1 MDLNR
6 VTKFYQPTTLAA
18 VPSWQEGFAWL
29 AGGTWLFSEPQP
41 SVRALIDLDT
51 LSWPALQIL
60 PEGLEIASTC
70 KIAELE
76 AFRGPSEWTAAPLMP
91 HCCRAL
97 LASFKIWIPPA

>member
-6 VTKFYQPTTLAA
+6 VKEFYQPTSLAA
-18 VPSWQEGFAWL
+18 VPEWQDGFAWL

-51 LSWPALQIL
+51 LAWPALQAL
-60 PEGLEIASTC
+60 PGGLVIASTC

-76 AFRGPSEWTAAPLMP
+76 AFAPRP
-91 HCCRAL
+91 HGKRL
-97 LASFKIWIPPA
+97 R